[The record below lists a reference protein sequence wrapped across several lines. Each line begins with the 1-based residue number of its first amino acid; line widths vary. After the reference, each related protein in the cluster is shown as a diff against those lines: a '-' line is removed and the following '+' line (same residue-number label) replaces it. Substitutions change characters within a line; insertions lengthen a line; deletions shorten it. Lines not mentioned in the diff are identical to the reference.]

1 MINTCIHWGSG
12 FMQITG
18 ISENLST
25 AISFLEDLLNNK
37 DGEAVIENIKKYK
50 KTKNTDEFELT

>member
-1 MINTCIHWGSG
+1 MVITCIYRGD

-25 AISFLEDLLNNK
+25 AITFLEEILNNK
-37 DGEAVIENIKKYK
+37 DGEAVIENIKNYK
-50 KTKNTDEFELT
+50 KTKNQEEFELI